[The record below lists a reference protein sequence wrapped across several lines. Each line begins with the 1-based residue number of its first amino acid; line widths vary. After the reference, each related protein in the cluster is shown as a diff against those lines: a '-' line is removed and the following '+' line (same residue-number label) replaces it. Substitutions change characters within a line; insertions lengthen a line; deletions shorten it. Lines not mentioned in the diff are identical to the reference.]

1 MAMFVLGGL
10 DALREHLTLCADVYA
25 SGDNGVP
32 GAWGR
37 TECDPMA
44 CMLGWASLPEAKGLV
59 LP

>member
-10 DALREHLTLCADVYA
+10 DALGEHLTLCADVYA

-37 TECDPMA
+37 TECDPTA